1 MPLHNHLC
9 YAREKLDIYSVLV
22 FDIGRSHSIQ
32 TKTDPGESYNYV
44 TDSPI
49 GVYRC
54 KVLDLEKLI
63 STPEDLQ
70 EFKKMIY
77 FKHVFFLA

>member
-22 FDIGRSHSIQ
+22 FDIGQSHSIQ
-32 TKTDPGESYNYV
+32 TETDPGGSSNYV

-54 KVLDLEKLI
+54 KVLDLQKLI
-63 STPEDLQ
+63 STPEGIQ
-70 EFKKMIY
+70 GFKKMIY
-77 FKHVFFLA
+77 FKHVFLLA